1 MCVDM
6 NRAKHSLTIGYASLS
21 RLLLENAQASL
32 IRLCTNPSDPL
43 ADNCAS
49 PAHNQNCGDKKTATG
64 ETTCGPSHQARK
76 PAPGSSAPLRSF
88 SQRCSGSPNPAPDRL
103 PSERFTPPL
112 PRFCRNPIKT
122 KALAQTNPFRPIET
136 KYLHPPPVRIR
147 RSLEG
152 IAGKKLDHWLS
163 VRCFFRRYVSAR
175 FMLPMASSI
184 SCVLLKPTV
193 AESTPAFWKANRIA
207 FTRSS

>member
-1 MCVDM
+1 M

-112 PRFCRNPIKT
+112 PRFCRNPIKIKGLGQEIPIST
-122 KALAQTNPFRPIET
+122 PLNKGLTPQILSKIFHFSPEILRHLSAGEAQMAKGVIVPDHSCDCPG
-136 KYLHPPPVRIR
+136 IR
-147 RSLEG
+147 RPDGDHRASLVV
-152 IAGKKLDHWLS
+152 HWN
-163 VRCFFRRYVSAR
+163 RSAR
-175 FMLPMASSI
+175 IP
-184 SCVLLKPTV
+184 
-193 AESTPAFWKANRIA
+193 R
-207 FTRSS
+207 